1 MYCGKYKIEII
12 CSIEKMNHKEVIANW
27 KEFKIPALF
36 SRNHNVNLD
45 SDFIITISGPRRAG
59 KTFVCFQI
67 IEELIEKGIPR
78 ENILYINFEDNKL
91 IGADSN
97 DLERLLETYFELYN
111 INKDKKIYLF
121 LDEIQTV
128 KNWDSW
134 TRKIYDINKKI
145 KLVLTGSSS
154 KLLSKEI
161 STALRGRVLNKEIF
175 PLSFKEIVLWK
186 GLKYDLKT
194 ISYSENKIEI
204 KKLFNNFIKEG
215 GYPAVTY
222 QKVNRDEVLQSYY
235 ESMIFKDIVER
246 YKIEDVKKIKMLAN
260 FLLESTSKDI
270 SYNKLANKLNSI
282 GMNTSKNTII
292 EFLSYFED
300 AYLFFQNL
308 KYEYS
313 IGKQLG
319 SIKKVY
325 FIDNG
330 LLNSIS
336 FKFSEDRGRLLENAI
351 FIELR
356 RKNKKIFYNRDN
368 YECDFIIQE
377 KDKIVQAIQVT
388 ETLNSENEKREIEG
402 ITEAMEKF
410 KLKEGFIITLE
421 EEREINIENKKIYV
435 LPVWKWFLIES

>member
-1 MYCGKYKIEII
+1 
-12 CSIEKMNHKEVIANW
+12 MNHKEIITNW

-36 SRNHNVNLD
+36 SRSHNINLK

-67 IEELIEKGIPR
+67 IGELIKKGIQKD
-78 ENILYINFEDNKL
+78 NILYVNFEDNKL

-97 DLERLLETYFELYN
+97 DLEKLLEAYFEIYD
-111 INKDKKIYLF
+111 IDKNKEIYLF

-128 KNWDSW
+128 KNWDLW
-134 TRKIYDINKKI
+134 VRKIHDINKMIKI
-145 KLVLTGSSS
+145 VLTGSSS

-161 STALRGRVLNKEIF
+161 STVLRGRVLNKEIF
-175 PLSFKEIVLWK
+175 PLSFREIVSWK

-194 ISYSENKIEI
+194 IDYSEDKIKI
-204 KKLFNNFIKEG
+204 KKLFNKFIQDG

-222 QKVNRDEVLQSYY
+222 QKVNREEVLQSYY

-260 FLLESTSKDI
+260 LLLESTSKDI
-270 SYNKLANKLNSI
+270 SYSKLANKLKSI

-292 EFLSYFED
+292 KFLSYFED
-300 AYLFFQNL
+300 AYLFFQNI

-313 IGKQLG
+313 QGKQLG
-319 SIKKVY
+319 SIKKIY

-330 LLNSIS
+330 LLNTVS
-336 FKFSEDRGRLLENAI
+336 FKFSKDTGKLLENLI
-351 FIELR
+351 FLEIR
-356 RKNKKIFYNRDN
+356 RRNKKIFYNRDN

-377 KDKIVQAIQVT
+377 KEKVVQAIQVT
-388 ETLNSENEKREIEG
+388 ENLNSENEKREVEG
-402 ITEAMEKF
+402 ILEAMNKF
-410 KLKEGFIITLE
+410 KLKEGFIITID
-421 EEREINIENKKIYV
+421 EERDIKIKEGKIHV
-435 LPVWKWFLIES
+435 LPVWKWLLEKSNNYI

>member
-1 MYCGKYKIEII
+1 
-12 CSIEKMNHKEVIANW
+12 MNHKEIITNW

-36 SRNHNVNLD
+36 SRNHNIDLE

-67 IEELIEKGIPR
+67 IAELIQKGTPK

-91 IGADSN
+91 IGADSD
-97 DLERLLETYFELYN
+97 DLEKLLEAYFELYN
-111 INKDKKIYLF
+111 VDKDKKIYLF
-121 LDEIQTV
+121 LDEIQAV

-134 TRKIYDINKKI
+134 VRKIHDINKKI

-161 STALRGRVLNKEIF
+161 STVLRGRVLNKEIF

-194 ISYSENKIEI
+194 VAYSENRIEI
-204 KKLFNNFIKEG
+204 KKLFNNFIREG

-222 QKVNRDEVLQSYY
+222 QKVNKEEVLQNYY

-246 YKIEDVKKIKMLAN
+246 YKVEDVKKLKMLAN
-260 FLLESTSKDI
+260 LLLESTSKDI
-270 SYNKLANKLNSI
+270 SYSKLANKLKSI

-300 AYLFFQNL
+300 AYLFFQNI

-313 IGKQLG
+313 QGKQLG

-330 LLNSIS
+330 MLNTVS
-336 FKFSEDRGRLLENAI
+336 FKFSKDIGKLLENLV
-351 FIELR
+351 FLELR
-356 RKNKKIFYNRDN
+356 RRNKNIFYNRDN
-368 YECDFIIQE
+368 YECDFIIQDKE
-377 KDKIVQAIQVT
+377 KVVQAIQVT
-388 ETLNSENEKREIEG
+388 ETLNSENEKREVG
-402 ITEAMEKF
+402 GVLEAMKKF
-410 KLKEGFIITLE
+410 KLKEGFIITLD
-421 EEREINIENKKIYV
+421 EERDIEVEGKKIKV
-435 LPVWKWFLIES
+435 APVWKWLLKER

>member
-1 MYCGKYKIEII
+1 
-12 CSIEKMNHKEVIANW
+12 MNHKEIIANW

-36 SRNHNVNLD
+36 SRNQNIDLE

-59 KTFVCFQI
+59 KTFICFQI
-67 IEELIEKGIPR
+67 IGDLIKKGIPK

-97 DLERLLETYFELYN
+97 DLEKLLEAYFELYN
-111 INKDKKIYLF
+111 IDKNKKIYLF

-134 TRKIYDINKKI
+134 IRKIYDINKRI
-145 KLVLTGSSS
+145 KLILTGSSS
-154 KLLSKEI
+154 RLLSKEI
-161 STALRGRVLNKEIF
+161 STVLRGRVLNKEIF

-194 ISYSENKIEI
+194 LVYSENRIGI
-204 KKLFNNFIKEG
+204 KKLFNSFIQEG

-222 QKVNRDEVLQSYY
+222 QKVNREEVLQSYY

-260 FLLESTSKDI
+260 LLLESTSKDI
-270 SYNKLANKLNSI
+270 SYSKLANKLKSI

-313 IGKQLG
+313 QGKQLG

-330 LLNSIS
+330 MLNTIS
-336 FKFSEDRGRLLENAI
+336 FKFSKDTGKLLENLI
-351 FIELR
+351 FLELR
-356 RKNKKIFYNRDN
+356 RRNKKIFYNRDN

-377 KDKIVQAIQVT
+377 KEKVVQAIQVT
-388 ETLNSENEKREIEG
+388 DILNSENEKREVEG
-402 ITEAMEKF
+402 VLEAMKKF
-410 KLKEGFIITLE
+410 KLKEGFIITLD
-421 EEREINIENKKIYV
+421 EERDIKAEDKNIHV
-435 LPVWKWFLIES
+435 LPVWKWLLTEK

>member
-1 MYCGKYKIEII
+1 
-12 CSIEKMNHKEVIANW
+12 MNHKEIIANW

-36 SRNHNVNLD
+36 SRNHNIDLE

-59 KTFVCFQI
+59 KTFICFQI
-67 IEELIEKGIPR
+67 IEDLIKKGIPK

-91 IGADSN
+91 IGANSN
-97 DLERLLETYFELYN
+97 DLEKLLEAYFELYN
-111 INKDKKIYLF
+111 IDKNKKIYLF

-134 TRKIYDINKKI
+134 IRKIYDINKRI

-161 STALRGRVLNKEIF
+161 STVLRGRVLNKEIF

-194 ISYSENKIEI
+194 IVYSENRVGI
-204 KKLFNNFIKEG
+204 KKLFNSFIREG

-222 QKVNRDEVLQSYY
+222 QKVNREEVLQSYY
-235 ESMIFKDIVER
+235 ESVIFKDIVER

-260 FLLESTSKDI
+260 LLLESTSKDI
-270 SYNKLANKLNSI
+270 SYSKLANKLKSI

-313 IGKQLG
+313 QGKQLG

-330 LLNSIS
+330 MLNTIS
-336 FKFSEDRGRLLENAI
+336 FKFSKDTGKLLENLI
-351 FIELR
+351 FLELR
-356 RKNKKIFYNRDN
+356 RRNKKIFYNRDN

-377 KDKIVQAIQVT
+377 KEKVVQVIQVT
-388 ETLNSENEKREIEG
+388 ETLNSENEKREVEG
-402 ITEAMEKF
+402 VLEAMKKF
-410 KLKEGFIITLE
+410 KLKEGFIITLD
-421 EEREINIENKKIYV
+421 EERDIEVEDKNIHV
-435 LPVWKWFLIES
+435 LPVWKWLLTAN